1 MPLWFL
7 FFLNFLK
14 NTIFVF
20 FKYCTYSLNL
30 VFLECFSKKKKIK
43 HICFPEQKTV
53 FKNPKLPDPNSLET
67 INWFKSNTH
76 LFLPLSNHS
85 KFIMKSDNTFMGF
98 LSSFLFFIIGKMPRT

>member
-14 NTIFVF
+14 NNCFSV
-20 FKYCTYSLNL
+20 
-30 VFLECFSKKKKIK
+30 FSKKKKKKKNIYL
-43 HICFPEQKTV
+43 FFRTKTV
-53 FKNPKLPDPNSLET
+53 LKNPKLLDPNSLET

-85 KFIMKSDNTFMGF
+85 KFIMKSDYTFMGF
-98 LSSFLFFIIGKMPRT
+98 LSSFLFFMIGKMPRT